1 MPDGERPLPG
11 HGGARGGRSLPWRA
25 LALAAVAVVAV
36 LGVARVAGADAGTP
50 GAGARPGAAGWEPV
64 GEAVEP
70 GRTGTGPTPEPS
82 APAETA
88 VPTVAAPGDAL
99 GAEPPDWWAVLAELD
114 RRRAQALTAL
124 DPDLLAAYAHPGS
137 AAWSADATVV
147 ADLRERGL
155 HPEGLTSR
163 VLAVER
169 SERQG
174 EQVRVQVVDQR
185 SAYALVDDR
194 GSVVQSVPEA
204 GLTRWTVTLAQEPA
218 DPLGWRVVDVTAS

>member
-1 MPDGERPLPG
+1 M
-11 HGGARGGRSLPWRA
+11 
-25 LALAAVAVVAV
+25 
-36 LGVARVAGADAGTP
+36 
-50 GAGARPGAAGWEPV
+50 
-64 GEAVEP
+64 
-70 GRTGTGPTPEPS
+70 
-82 APAETA
+82 
-88 VPTVAAPGDAL
+88 
-99 GAEPPDWWAVLAELD
+99 LAELD

-124 DPDLLAAYAHPGS
+124 DPDLLAAYAQPGS
-137 AAWSADATVV
+137 AAWSADAAVV
-147 ADLRERGL
+147 ADLRARGL

-204 GLTRWTVTLAQEPA
+204 GLTRWSVTLAEEPT
-218 DPLGWRVVDVTAS
+218 DPLGWRVVDVTA

>member
-1 MPDGERPLPG
+1 
-11 HGGARGGRSLPWRA
+11 
-25 LALAAVAVVAV
+25 
-36 LGVARVAGADAGTP
+36 
-50 GAGARPGAAGWEPV
+50 
-64 GEAVEP
+64 
-70 GRTGTGPTPEPS
+70 
-82 APAETA
+82 
-88 VPTVAAPGDAL
+88 
-99 GAEPPDWWAVLAELD
+99 
-114 RRRAQALTAL
+114 
-124 DPDLLAAYAHPGS
+124 
-137 AAWSADATVV
+137 VV

-169 SERQG
+169 SEWQG